1 MSDIPEPQLAYCPNC
16 GDPEHR
22 KPTATC
28 DLEAMTPGAAA
39 YVDAM
44 RKVGTDQDVA
54 DAEAAARRQSP
65 LPDFARRDEDAD
77 EFRRRHLG
85 EFPAQRHVVV
95 YGPIIDRNGDKRS
108 GREEAERVAH
118 RIAQRYKLE
127 RRPTLIHDEA
137 GTRGMRQPTVYLVG
151 YIDDRLRDALKVC
164 EAVLPNGERY

>member
-1 MSDIPEPQLAYCPNC
+1 MPDQQPQLAYCPNC

-65 LPDFARRDEDAD
+65 FQECPACKRRMIRA
-77 EFRRRHLG
+77 
-85 EFPAQRHVVV
+85 A
-95 YGPIIDRNGDKRS
+95 S
-108 GREEAERVAH
+108 GRLMCPSDIEGGHTVTELRAENERLREA
-118 RIAQRYKLE
+118 
-127 RRPTLIHDEA
+127 
-137 GTRGMRQPTVYLVG
+137 
-151 YIDDRLRDALKVC
+151 LRDARRQHPSMW
-164 EAVLPNGERY
+164 EVLTAILNEGER